1 MGLVTTLLGGS
12 ILGFVTTLIGQIVK
26 AKGEQQKMMIAGLQ
40 ARADIVQRARDHGKT
55 DRTFA
60 WTRRL
65 IALICVFVIVV
76 VPFVAPFFNIPVMVS
91 FVQEGG
97 LNLPFIWEAPN
108 NVQWQEIKGI
118 PLAPM
123 YLHTLA
129 AIISFYFGSSAAR

>member
-40 ARADIVQRARDHGKT
+40 AKADIVQRARDHGKT
-55 DRTFA
+55 DRAFA

-76 VPFVAPFFNIPVMVS
+76 VPFVAPFFNVPVMVS

>member
-40 ARADIVQRARDHGKT
+40 ARAGVVQRARDHGKT

-60 WTRRL
+60 WTRRV

-76 VPFVAPFFNIPVMVS
+76 VPFVAPFFDIPVMVS
-91 FVQEGG
+91 FVQDGG
-97 LNLPFIWEAPN
+97 LNLPFIWEAQN
-108 NVQWQEIKGI
+108 NVQWQEVKGI

-123 YLHTLA
+123 YMHTLA
-129 AIISFYFGSSAAR
+129 AIIAFYYGSSAAR

>member
-40 ARADIVQRARDHGKT
+40 ARAGVVQRARDHGKT

-76 VPFVAPFFNIPVMVS
+76 VPFVAPFFDIPVMVS
-91 FVQEGG
+91 FVQDGG
-97 LNLPFIWEAPN
+97 LNLPFIWEAQN
-108 NVQWQEIKGI
+108 NVQWQEVKGI
-118 PLAPM
+118 PLAQM
-123 YLHTLA
+123 YMHTLA
-129 AIISFYFGSSAAR
+129 AIIAFYYGSSAAR

>member
-1 MGLVTTLLGGS
+1 MGLVTSLLGGS

>member
-40 ARADIVQRARDHGKT
+40 AKADIVQRARDHGKT

-76 VPFVAPFFNIPVMVS
+76 VPFVAPFFNVPVMVS

>member
-76 VPFVAPFFNIPVMVS
+76 VPFVAPFFNILVMVS

>member
-40 ARADIVQRARDHGKT
+40 AKADIVQRARDHGKT

-60 WTRRL
+60 WTRRV

-76 VPFVAPFFNIPVMVS
+76 VPFVAPFFDIPVMVS
-91 FVQEGG
+91 FVQDGG
-97 LNLPFIWEAPN
+97 LNLPFIWEAQN
-108 NVQWQEIKGI
+108 NVQWQEVKGI
-118 PLAPM
+118 PLAQM
-123 YLHTLA
+123 YMHTLA
-129 AIISFYFGSSAAR
+129 AIIAFYYGSSAAR

>member
-40 ARADIVQRARDHGKT
+40 AKADIVQRARDHGKT

-60 WTRRL
+60 WTRRV

-76 VPFVAPFFNIPVMVS
+76 VPFVAPFFDIPVMVS
-91 FVQEGG
+91 FVQDGG
-97 LNLPFIWEAPN
+97 LNLPFIWEAQN
-108 NVQWQEIKGI
+108 NVQWQEVKGI

-123 YLHTLA
+123 YLHTLSG
-129 AIISFYFGSSAAR
+129 IIGFYFGGGAAR

>member
-40 ARADIVQRARDHGKT
+40 AKADIVQRARDHGKT

>member
-40 ARADIVQRARDHGKT
+40 AKADIVQRARDHGKT

-60 WTRRL
+60 WTRRV

-76 VPFVAPFFNIPVMVS
+76 VPFVAPLFDNPVMVS
-91 FVQEGG
+91 FVLDGG
-97 LNLPFIWEAPN
+97 LNLPFIWEAQN
-108 NVQWQEIKGI
+108 NVQWQEVKGI

-123 YLHTLA
+123 YMHTLA
-129 AIISFYFGSSAAR
+129 AIIAFYYGSSAAR

>member
-60 WTRRL
+60 WTRRV

-76 VPFVAPFFNIPVMVS
+76 VPFVAPFFNVPVMVS

-108 NVQWQEIKGI
+108 NVQWQEINGI

>member
-40 ARADIVQRARDHGKT
+40 ARAGVVQRARDHGKT

-60 WTRRL
+60 WTRRV

-76 VPFVAPFFNIPVMVS
+76 VPFVAPFFDIPVMVS
-91 FVQEGG
+91 FVQDGG
-97 LNLPFIWEAPN
+97 LNLPFIWEAQN
-108 NVQWQEIKGI
+108 NVQWQEVKGI
-118 PLAPM
+118 PLAQM
-123 YLHTLA
+123 YMHTLA
-129 AIISFYFGSSAAR
+129 AIIAFYYGSSAAR

>member
-40 ARADIVQRARDHGKT
+40 AKADIVQRARDHGKT

-60 WTRRL
+60 WTRRV

>member
-60 WTRRL
+60 WTRRV

-108 NVQWQEIKGI
+108 NVQWQEINGI

>member
-12 ILGFVTTLIGQIVK
+12 ILGFVSTLIGQIVK

-40 ARADIVQRARDHGKT
+40 ARAGVVQRARDHGKT

-60 WTRRL
+60 WTRRV

-76 VPFVAPFFNIPVMVS
+76 VPFVAPFFDIPVMVS
-91 FVQEGG
+91 FVQDGG
-97 LNLPFIWEAPN
+97 LNLPFIWEAQN
-108 NVQWQEIKGI
+108 NVQWQEVKGI

-123 YLHTLA
+123 YMHTLA
-129 AIISFYFGSSAAR
+129 AIIAFYYGSSAAR

>member
-40 ARADIVQRARDHGKT
+40 ARSAVVQKARDHGKK

-60 WTRRL
+60 WTRRV
-65 IALICVFVIVV
+65 IALTCVFVIVG

-91 FVQEGG
+91 FVQDGG
-97 LNLPFIWEAPN
+97 LNIPFIWEAQN

>member
-40 ARADIVQRARDHGKT
+40 AKADIVQRARDHGKT

-60 WTRRL
+60 WTRRV
-65 IALICVFVIVV
+65 IALSCVFVIVV

>member
-40 ARADIVQRARDHGKT
+40 AKADIVQRARDHGKT

-60 WTRRL
+60 WTRRV

-76 VPFVAPFFNIPVMVS
+76 VPFVAPFFDIPVMVS
-91 FVQEGG
+91 FVQDGG
-97 LNLPFIWEAPN
+97 LNLPFIWEAQN
-108 NVQWQEIKGI
+108 NVQWQEVKGI

-123 YLHTLA
+123 YMHTLA
-129 AIISFYFGSSAAR
+129 AIIAFYYGSSAAR